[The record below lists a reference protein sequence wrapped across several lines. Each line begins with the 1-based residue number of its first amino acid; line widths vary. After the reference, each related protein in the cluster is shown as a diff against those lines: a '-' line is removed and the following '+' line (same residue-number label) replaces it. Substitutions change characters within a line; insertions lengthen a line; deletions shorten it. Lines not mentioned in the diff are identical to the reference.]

1 MPNRVPLE
9 IAGFKFAVFT
19 EEDTSQ
25 FEQMAAQVNN
35 DIMTI
40 MTGPAAASSGKA
52 AVVCALDYYDKLK
65 KAELSAV
72 NLRNQIRD
80 YLAEAANAKLI
91 IDERERTINQ
101 LTRQLTDSSPSKRV
115 EELLNQVN
123 TEKEK
128 NVLLYRELDSMT
140 AQLEQANTRAEQLEP
155 LAGELAEARARIA
168 ELSVLQKELGEA
180 NRRISE
186 LENTLMPHDPREQI
200 SALKDDLSD
209 AADENAALRAEN
221 AALKKENSGLRAEND
236 GLKAE
241 NSALQRAAEDADARA
256 RRSEADLRTL
266 EGMIDEDQLVRRC
279 DLPPEGVGLPAAPPV
294 EEAPA
299 APEEMPAAEPA
310 EVPVEEA
317 PAAPQSVPEEE
328 PAAEPAE
335 APIEEAP
342 AAPQSVPEEEP
353 AAEPAEA
360 PIEEAPAAPLSAP
373 EEMYGTE
380 PAETPAEE
388 TPPPSDPAEAPSA
401 SAARQISF
409 FDPTPDAPIHTEPDW
424 GSMTSE
430 DFRRLG
436 IDISSGDDFE
446 PQSTGVGA
454 FAGSYD
460 DPMLYPPSARRGDI
474 VERLDDSR
482 PYRGLVF
489 PEDDAGFSWND

>member
-209 AADENAALRAEN
+209 AADENTALRAEN

-279 DLPPEGVGLPAAPPV
+279 DLPPERVGLPAAP
-294 EEAPA
+294 
-299 APEEMPAAEPA
+299 EEMYG
-310 EVPVEEA
+310 
-317 PAAPQSVPEEE
+317 
-328 PAAEPAE
+328 AEPAE
-335 APIEEAP
+335 A
-342 AAPQSVPEEEP
+342 
-353 AAEPAEA
+353 
-360 PIEEAPAAPLSAP
+360 
-373 EEMYGTE
+373 
-380 PAETPAEE
+380 PAEE

>member
-25 FEQMAAQVNN
+25 FEQMAARVNN

-279 DLPPEGVGLPAAPPV
+279 DLPPEGVGLPAAP
-294 EEAPA
+294 
-299 APEEMPAAEPA
+299 EEMPAAEPA

-328 PAAEPAE
+328 PAAEP
-335 APIEEAP
+335 
-342 AAPQSVPEEEP
+342 S
-353 AAEPAEA
+353 EA

-373 EEMYGTE
+373 EEMYGAE

>member
-279 DLPPEGVGLPAAPPV
+279 DLPPEREGLPAAPEEMYAAEPVETPV

-299 APEEMPAAEPA
+299 APEET
-310 EVPVEEA
+310 
-317 PAAPQSVPEEE
+317 S
-328 PAAEPAE
+328 AAEPAE

-342 AAPQSVPEEEP
+342 AAPPSVPEEEP
-353 AAEPAEA
+353 VAESAEA
-360 PIEEAPAAPLSAP
+360 
-373 EEMYGTE
+373 
-380 PAETPAEE
+380 PAEE
-388 TPPPSDPAEAPSA
+388 TPPPSEPAEAPSA

-409 FDPTPDAPIHTEPDW
+409 FDPTPDVPIHTEPDW

>member
-155 LAGELAEARARIA
+155 LVGELAEARARIA

-186 LENTLMPHDPREQI
+186 LENTLIPHDPREQI
-200 SALKDDLSD
+200 SALTSISSP
-209 AADENAALRAEN
+209 NRRT
-221 AALKKENSGLRAEND
+221 S
-236 GLKAE
+236 
-241 NSALQRAAEDADARA
+241 SAPSRMAR
-256 RRSEADLRTL
+256 
-266 EGMIDEDQLVRRC
+266 
-279 DLPPEGVGLPAAPPV
+279 P
-294 EEAPA
+294 
-299 APEEMPAAEPA
+299 
-310 EVPVEEA
+310 
-317 PAAPQSVPEEE
+317 SVP
-328 PAAEPAE
+328 
-335 APIEEAP
+335 
-342 AAPQSVPEEEP
+342 
-353 AAEPAEA
+353 
-360 PIEEAPAAPLSAP
+360 
-373 EEMYGTE
+373 
-380 PAETPAEE
+380 
-388 TPPPSDPAEAPSA
+388 SD
-401 SAARQISF
+401 
-409 FDPTPDAPIHTEPDW
+409 
-424 GSMTSE
+424 
-430 DFRRLG
+430 
-436 IDISSGDDFE
+436 
-446 PQSTGVGA
+446 
-454 FAGSYD
+454 
-460 DPMLYPPSARRGDI
+460 
-474 VERLDDSR
+474 
-482 PYRGLVF
+482 
-489 PEDDAGFSWND
+489 

>member
-155 LAGELAEARARIA
+155 LVGELAEARARIA

-186 LENTLMPHDPREQI
+186 LENTLIPHDPREQI

-310 EVPVEEA
+310 EVPV
-317 PAAPQSVPEEE
+317 
-328 PAAEPAE
+328 
-335 APIEEAP
+335 EEAP

>member
-279 DLPPEGVGLPAAPPV
+279 DLPPEREGL
-294 EEAPA
+294 PA

-328 PAAEPAE
+328 PAAEPD
-335 APIEEAP
+335 
-342 AAPQSVPEEEP
+342 
-353 AAEPAEA
+353 EA

-373 EEMYGTE
+373 EEMYGAE
-380 PAETPAEE
+380 PAEAPIEEAPAAPPSVPEEEPVAESAEAPAEE
-388 TPPPSDPAEAPSA
+388 TPPPSEPAEAPSA

>member
-209 AADENAALRAEN
+209 AADENTALRAEN

-279 DLPPEGVGLPAAPPV
+279 DLPPERVGLPAAPEEMPAAEPVETPV

-328 PAAEPAE
+328 PAAEPD
-335 APIEEAP
+335 
-342 AAPQSVPEEEP
+342 
-353 AAEPAEA
+353 EA

-373 EEMYGTE
+373 EEMYGAE
-380 PAETPAEE
+380 PAEAPAEE

>member
-209 AADENAALRAEN
+209 AADENTALRAEN

-279 DLPPEGVGLPAAPPV
+279 DLPPEREGLPAAPEEMYAAEPVETPV

-299 APEEMPAAEPA
+299 APEET
-310 EVPVEEA
+310 
-317 PAAPQSVPEEE
+317 S
-328 PAAEPAE
+328 AAEPAE

-342 AAPQSVPEEEP
+342 AAPPSVPEEEP
-353 AAEPAEA
+353 VAESAEA
-360 PIEEAPAAPLSAP
+360 
-373 EEMYGTE
+373 
-380 PAETPAEE
+380 PAEE
-388 TPPPSDPAEAPSA
+388 TPPPSEPAEAPSA

>member
-279 DLPPEGVGLPAAPPV
+279 DLPPEREGLPAAPEEMYAAEPVETPV

-299 APEEMPAAEPA
+299 APEET
-310 EVPVEEA
+310 
-317 PAAPQSVPEEE
+317 S
-328 PAAEPAE
+328 AAEPAE

-342 AAPQSVPEEEP
+342 AAPPSVPEEEP
-353 AAEPAEA
+353 VAEPAEA
-360 PIEEAPAAPLSAP
+360 PIEEAPAAPPSVP
-373 EEMYGTE
+373 EEE
-380 PAETPAEE
+380 PVAESAEAPAEE
-388 TPPPSDPAEAPSA
+388 TPPPSEPAEAPSA

-409 FDPTPDAPIHTEPDW
+409 FDPTPDVPIHTEPDW

>member
-209 AADENAALRAEN
+209 AADENTALRAEN

-279 DLPPEGVGLPAAPPV
+279 DLPPERVGL
-294 EEAPA
+294 PA

-328 PAAEPAE
+328 PAAEPD
-335 APIEEAP
+335 
-342 AAPQSVPEEEP
+342 
-353 AAEPAEA
+353 EA

-373 EEMYGTE
+373 EEMYGAE
-380 PAETPAEE
+380 PAEAPAEE